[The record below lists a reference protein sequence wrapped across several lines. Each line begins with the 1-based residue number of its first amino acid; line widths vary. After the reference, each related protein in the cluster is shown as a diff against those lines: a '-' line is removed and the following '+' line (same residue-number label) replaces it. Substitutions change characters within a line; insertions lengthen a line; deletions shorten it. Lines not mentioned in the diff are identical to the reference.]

1 MHCVEGSSLS
11 RVLGEVV
18 DHVWP
23 EDEPGPL
30 LHQDQLD
37 LTFGTR
43 FGEAGI
49 LKKSSNHFK

>member
-1 MHCVEGSSLS
+1 MHCVKGTSLS
-11 RVLGEVV
+11 GVLGEVV

-49 LKKSSNHFK
+49 LKKSSDHF